1 MDNRM
6 EGGRFHETDIEA
18 PRKNSEEEI
27 RSKVERA
34 VHESGIQTRVDALIS
49 LNGIGVPV
57 ASAILLFIDPDR
69 FTVIDE
75 RAWNVLQETGYLLDD
90 ISDDPTV
97 EEYLLY
103 LGTCRALANEYNVSL
118 RALDMALWVLD
129 ITDTSAT
136 N

>member
-1 MDNRM
+1 M
-6 EGGRFHETDIEA
+6 ESGRFYETDIEA
-18 PRKNSEEEI
+18 PQKNSEEEI

-103 LGTCRALANEYNVSL
+103 LGTCRALANEYDVSL